1 MVIYQMLNLR
11 FNICMNMHEHRRAR
25 LLSLIATHHAG
36 SRKKFCDDS
45 GLSESRLAQLLSP
58 TYRDGQGF
66 GEKAARTL
74 EQILHLDE
82 FYFDFYAAD
91 AANAEHSKHVAITA
105 SAGSQ
110 YIEIQRVK
118 LKLQAGKPDFST
130 TPVKS
135 AGQLISFH
143 QDWFRA
149 HAYIP
154 EKLLATTVSG
164 NSMEPTISDDDQ
176 VIFNTGDTELRDGA
190 LFVINCAAATEVRRL
205 IRDCGQWFMSA
216 DNPDQ
221 KYYQR
226 QDFNAET
233 DIVIGRVILI
243 QRENL

>member
-58 TYRDGQGF
+58 TYRDGQSF

-74 EQILHLDE
+74 EEILHLDK

-91 AANAEHSKHVAITA
+91 AANAEHSKHVAVTA

-118 LKLQAGKPDFST
+118 LKLQAGNPVFST
-130 TPVKS
+130 TPFKS
-135 AGQLISFH
+135 TGQLISFH
-143 QDWFRA
+143 QDWFRS

-164 NSMEPTISDDDQ
+164 SSMEPTMSDDDL

-190 LFVINCAAATEVRRL
+190 LFVINCAGVAEVRRL

-216 DNPDQ
+216 DNPEK

-226 QDFNAET
+226 QACEAGI

-243 QRENL
+243 QRESL